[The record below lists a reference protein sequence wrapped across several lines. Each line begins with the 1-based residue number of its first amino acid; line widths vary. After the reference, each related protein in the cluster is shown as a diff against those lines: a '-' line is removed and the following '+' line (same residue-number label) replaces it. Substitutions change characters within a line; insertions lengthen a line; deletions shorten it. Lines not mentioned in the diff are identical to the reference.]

1 MKSFLRTYLL
11 CIALPAVLL
20 AVLGAAL
27 IARHAELLRRE
38 RAERLVEHAGRTAA
52 QALAEIRGVLDD
64 RLVRVR
70 SSCGAGEPSV
80 ALRDLERSDRFVRNV
95 FLWRPREGFVLPAR
109 DGAATAEERAFLAR
123 CEARLSGAD
132 PWGAPDSGNPDRGV
146 RPWSAGD
153 RDALLGWVRLPDG
166 AVAGV
171 ELETVAWLADRR
183 TLDPP
188 LPPGRKTGPALAA
201 ELLGENGAVL
211 LPSLF
216 DGLVPVEGGATG
228 EAALAPLF
236 PRWRVRV
243 RSVDPDAA
251 PRFVFWTNGVLLG
264 LLLLAFVAGGAVL
277 LRAARRERLDA
288 LRKTD
293 FVSNVSHELRT
304 PLTSIRMFSELL
316 AEDRI
321 PDPARRRRALGTVAA
336 ESARLSRL
344 VESVLD
350 FSRLEQSRR
359 RYDLREVDLAEL
371 AEEALH
377 AQSDAPGGALP
388 DGSDARHPSLVT
400 RHCDGGAVALAD
412 RDAVR
417 QIVLNLLDNAAKYAA
432 AGGPPELA
440 VRDAGNGAVALA
452 VADRGPGVPPRAA
465 KKIFDRF
472 YRADDATTAETR
484 GSGLGLSIARRLA
497 RGMGGDLVYRPR
509 PGGGAV
515 FELTLPRAPRHDTKG
530 DRP

>member
-38 RAERLVEHAGRTAA
+38 RAERLAERAA
-52 QALAEIRGVLDD
+52 QCAASTLAEIRGILDERLD
-64 RLVRVR
+64 RILEAR
-70 SSCGAGEPSV
+70 SHAEADDGAGLYGFRILDGPLV
-80 ALRDLERSDRFVRNV
+80 AIRVLGLSDRFVRNA

-109 DGAATAEERAFLAR
+109 DGATAEERAFLAR
-123 CEARLSGAD
+123 CEARLAGAD
-132 PWGAPDSGNPDRGV
+132 PWGAPDAGEPERGI
-146 RPWSAGD
+146 RPWTVEG

-166 AVAGV
+166 SVAGI
-171 ELETVAWLADRR
+171 ELETVAWIAERG
-183 TLDPP
+183 TA
-188 LPPGRKTGPALAA
+188 LPPVEPQAWTEFVA
-201 ELLGENGAVL
+201 ELVDADGAVL
-211 LPSLF
+211 IPSLLPGAE
-216 DGLVPVEGGATG
+216 DGLAG
-228 EAALAPLF
+228 EASLAPLF

-243 RSVDPDAA
+243 RSADPDATS
-251 PRFVFWTNGVLLG
+251 RLVFWTNGVLLG
-264 LLLLAFVAGGAVL
+264 LLLLAFVAGGFVL
-277 LRAARRERLDA
+277 LRAARRERLDS

-359 RYDLREVDLAEL
+359 RYDLRPVDLGEL
-371 AEEALH
+371 LEEMRDETA
-377 AQSDAPGGALP
+377 GGGFVLRTGDRGA
-388 DGSDARHPSLVT
+388 
-400 RHCDGGAVALAD
+400 GGRVALAD

-465 KKIFDRF
+465 KRIFDRF

-497 RGMGGDLVYRPR
+497 RGMGGDLTYRPR
-509 PGGGAV
+509 EGGGSV
-515 FELTLPRAPRHDTKG
+515 FELLLPRA
-530 DRP
+530 

>member
-52 QALAEIRGVLDD
+52 QTLAEIRGVLDD

-109 DGAATAEERAFLAR
+109 DGATTAEERAFLAR

-132 PWGAPDSGNPDRGV
+132 PWGAPDAGNPDRGV

-153 RDALLGWVRLPDG
+153 IDALLGWVRLPDG

-216 DGLVPVEGGATG
+216 DGLVPVEGGAAG

-359 RYDLREVDLAEL
+359 RYDLREVDLGEL
-371 AEEALH
+371 LEEMR
-377 AQSDAPGGALP
+377 DGAGTGP
-388 DGSDARHPSLVT
+388 DGFAHCAFRLA
-400 RHCDGGAVALAD
+400 HCDGTAVALAD

-515 FELTLPRAPRHDTKG
+515 FELALPRAPRHDTKG